1 MIEIKQLSKS
11 YRSEHV
17 LSGLELTHGQHQ
29 TLSILGESGSGKS
42 TLLKVI
48 AGLEDA
54 DDGDITID
62 GNSIMN
68 LAPKKR
74 GTVYLYQEP
83 LLFPH
88 LSVLENI
95 GFGLRFK
102 NMDGGEI
109 EGRSRRLIEELK
121 LAGQE
126 DKYPHQ
132 LSGGQKQRV
141 AFGRAV
147 IIHPKVLLL
156 DEPFASLD
164 PGTRREMQNLFRE
177 IADAEKITSLFVTH
191 DIREALTTGD
201 RFGMMSGGQ
210 LKIYETRDAFIKDS
224 ETGVMNEIEFWK
236 NLS

>member
-1 MIEIKQLSKS
+1 MIEIIQLSKS
-11 YRSEHV
+11 YGDEKV
-17 LSGLELTHGQHQ
+17 LDSLRLTHEKHK

-48 AGLEDA
+48 AGLEEA
-54 DDGDITID
+54 DNGDVQID
-62 GNSIMN
+62 GSSIMH
-68 LAPKKR
+68 LPPKKR

-88 LSVLENI
+88 LSVLDNI

-102 NMDGGEI
+102 NMKADEI

-121 LAGQE
+121 LSGQE
-126 DKYPHQ
+126 EKYPHE

-147 IIHPKVLLL
+147 IIHPSVLLL

-164 PGTRREMQNLFRE
+164 PGTRREMQHLFRE
-177 IADAEKITSLFVTH
+177 IAEAEKITSLFVTH

-201 RFGMMSGGQ
+201 RFGMMIDGK
-210 LKIYETRDAFIKDS
+210 LKIFETRDAFIKDS
-224 ETGVMNEIEFWK
+224 ETGVKDEIDFWK
-236 NLS
+236 NLK

>member
-11 YRSEHV
+11 YGSEHV
-17 LSGLELTHGQHQ
+17 LCGLELTHERHQ

-54 DDGDITID
+54 DDGDVSID
-62 GNSIMN
+62 GNSIMH
-68 LAPKKR
+68 LQPKKR

-102 NMDGGEI
+102 NLSAVEI
-109 EGRSRRLIEELK
+109 EGKSRRLIEELK
-121 LAGQE
+121 LDGQE
-126 DKYPHQ
+126 DKYPHE

-177 IADAEKITSLFVTH
+177 IAVAEKITSLFVTH

-210 LKIYETRDAFIKDS
+210 LNIYETRDAFIKDS
-224 ETGVMNEIEFWK
+224 ETGVMNEIEFWN
-236 NLS
+236 NLK

>member
-1 MIEIKQLSKS
+1 MIEINQLSKS
-11 YRSEHV
+11 YGSENV
-17 LSGLELTHGQHQ
+17 LNDLELSHERHQ

-48 AGLEDA
+48 AGLDEP
-54 DDGDITID
+54 DDGDIRIY
-62 GNSIMN
+62 GKSIMN
-68 LAPKKR
+68 LPPKKR

-88 LSVLENI
+88 LTVQENI

-102 NMDGGEI
+102 KMDSI
-109 EGRSRRLIEELK
+109 KIKKKSQLLIEKLK
-121 LAGQE
+121 LSGHE
-126 DKYPHQ
+126 RKYPHE

-147 IIHPKVLLL
+147 IIHPNVLLL

-164 PGTRREMQNLFRE
+164 PGTRREMQHLFRE
-177 IADAEKITSLFVTH
+177 IIDTEKITSLFVTH

-201 RFGMMSGGQ
+201 RFGMMIDGK

-236 NLS
+236 NLK

>member
-1 MIEIKQLSKS
+1 MIEITQLSKS
-11 YRSEHV
+11 YGDEKV
-17 LSGLELTHGQHQ
+17 LNGLELTHQRHK

-54 DDGDITID
+54 DNGDLLID
-62 GNSIMN
+62 GNSIMR
-68 LAPKKR
+68 LPPKKR

-102 NMDGGEI
+102 NMDGDEI

-126 DKYPHQ
+126 DKYPHE

-224 ETGVMNEIEFWK
+224 ETGVMNEIEFWN
-236 NLS
+236 NLK

>member
-11 YRSEHV
+11 YGSENV
-17 LSGLELTHGQHQ
+17 LSGLELTHVRHQ
-29 TLSILGESGSGKS
+29 ALSILGESGSGKS
-42 TLLKVI
+42 TLLKVF
-48 AGLEDA
+48 AGLEDV
-54 DDGDITID
+54 DNGDILID
-62 GNSIMN
+62 GKSIMH
-68 LAPKKR
+68 LPPKKR

-102 NMDGGEI
+102 DLKTDEI
-109 EGRSRRLIEELK
+109 EDQSKRMIEELK
-121 LAGQE
+121 LIGQE
-126 DKYPHQ
+126 DKYPHE

-177 IADAEKITSLFVTH
+177 IADAENITSLFVTH

-201 RFGMMSGGQ
+201 RFGMMSGGK
-210 LKIYETRDAFIKDS
+210 LKIYKTRDAFIKDS
-224 ETGVMNEIEFWK
+224 ETGVMNEIDFWK
-236 NLS
+236 NLK

>member
-11 YRSEHV
+11 YGSENV
-17 LSGLELTHGQHQ
+17 LTGLELSHKRHQ

-42 TLLKVI
+42 TLLKLI

-54 DDGDITID
+54 DNGDILID
-62 GNSIMN
+62 GNSIMD
-68 LAPKKR
+68 LPPKKR

-88 LSVLENI
+88 LTVQENI

-102 NMDGGEI
+102 DIDSVKINEKSQHMI
-109 EGRSRRLIEELK
+109 EKLK

-126 DKYPHQ
+126 KKYPHE

-147 IIHPKVLLL
+147 IIHPNVLLL

-164 PGTRREMQNLFRE
+164 PGTRRVMQQLFRE
-177 IADAEKITSLFVTH
+177 IAEAEKITSLFVTH

-201 RFGMMSGGQ
+201 RFGMMDDRK
-210 LKIYETRDAFIKDS
+210 LKVFDTRDAFIRDS
-224 ETGVMNEIEFWK
+224 ETGVKDEIEFWK
-236 NLS
+236 NLK

>member
-1 MIEIKQLSKS
+1 
-11 YRSEHV
+11 
-17 LSGLELTHGQHQ
+17 
-29 TLSILGESGSGKS
+29 
-42 TLLKVI
+42 
-48 AGLEDA
+48 
-54 DDGDITID
+54 
-62 GNSIMN
+62 
-68 LAPKKR
+68 
-74 GTVYLYQEP
+74 
-83 LLFPH
+83 
-88 LSVLENI
+88 
-95 GFGLRFK
+95 
-102 NMDGGEI
+102 MDGGEI
-109 EGRSRRLIEELK
+109 ESRSRRLIEELK

-126 DKYPHQ
+126 GKYPHE

-210 LKIYETRDAFIKDS
+210 LKIYETRDAFTKDS
-224 ETGVMNEIEFWK
+224 ETGVMNEIEFWN
-236 NLS
+236 NLK

>member
-1 MIEIKQLSKS
+1 MIEINQLSKF
-11 YRSEHV
+11 YGSENV
-17 LSGLELTHGQHQ
+17 LNDLELSHERHQ

-48 AGLEDA
+48 AGLDEP
-54 DDGDITID
+54 DDGDIRIY
-62 GNSIMN
+62 GKSIMN
-68 LAPKKR
+68 LPPKKR

-88 LSVLENI
+88 LTVQENI

-102 NMDGGEI
+102 KMDSI
-109 EGRSRRLIEELK
+109 KIKKKSQLLIEKLK
-121 LAGQE
+121 LSGHE
-126 DKYPHQ
+126 RKYPHE

-147 IIHPKVLLL
+147 IIHPNVLLL

-164 PGTRREMQNLFRE
+164 PGTRREMQHLFRE
-177 IADAEKITSLFVTH
+177 IIDTEKITSLFVTH

-201 RFGMMSGGQ
+201 RFGMMIDGK

-236 NLS
+236 NLK

>member
-11 YRSEHV
+11 YGSEHV
-17 LSGLELTHGQHQ
+17 LSGLGLTHERHQ

-54 DDGDITID
+54 DNGDISID

-68 LAPKKR
+68 LPPKNR

-88 LSVLENI
+88 LTVVENI

-102 NMDGGEI
+102 DMDAHEI

-201 RFGMMSGGQ
+201 RFGTMSGGQ